1 MLEWCS
7 IIPGAIISKRKLIDM
22 FFPVRLT
29 LLREFFQ
36 HVNHSSVPPLHGT
49 ITLRMIRGGS
59 GRLNTTQL
67 MESREHLV
75 VKLLPLV
82 VMQFLRESKPHNKFI
97 EDLFT
102 SCSTFVVTSWINLH
116 KPRGPVEPIFR
127 IINGPVQLRD
137 KITSSPIASFP
148 VPYFNK
154 YWRVPNYARYKC
166 FPAYVNIQDF

>member
-1 MLEWCS
+1 MLHGRSYGEGYNVLS
-7 IIPGAIISKRKLIDM
+7 SSTYTSQG
-22 FFPVRLT
+22 V
-29 LLREFFQ
+29 FQ

-67 MESREHLV
+67 MEFREHLV

-102 SCSTFVVTSWINLH
+102 SCSTFVVKSWINLH
-116 KPRGPVEPIFR
+116 KPCGPVEPTFR

-137 KITSSPIASFP
+137 K
-148 VPYFNK
+148 N
-154 YWRVPNYARYKC
+154 N
-166 FPAYVNIQDF
+166 Q

>member
-1 MLEWCS
+1 M
-7 IIPGAIISKRKLIDM
+7 IPGAIISKRKLIDM
-22 FFPVRLT
+22 FFPVRLI

-36 HVNHSSVPPLHGT
+36 HVNHSSVPVLHET

-82 VMQFLRESKPHNKFI
+82 VMQFLWES
-97 EDLFT
+97 
-102 SCSTFVVTSWINLH
+102 SCSTFVVTSWIKLH
-116 KPRGPVEPIFR
+116 KPCGPVEPTFR

-137 KITSSPIASFP
+137 K
-148 VPYFNK
+148 N
-154 YWRVPNYARYKC
+154 N
-166 FPAYVNIQDF
+166 Q